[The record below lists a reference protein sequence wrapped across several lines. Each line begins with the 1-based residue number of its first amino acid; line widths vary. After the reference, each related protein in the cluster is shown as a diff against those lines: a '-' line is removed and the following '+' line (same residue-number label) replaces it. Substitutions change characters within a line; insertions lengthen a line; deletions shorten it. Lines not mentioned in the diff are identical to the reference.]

1 MSARRLIP
9 LLVLAVA
16 TLGGAVASA
25 QEEAPVIVAAP
36 PSKPPP
42 RLHLQVGGN
51 GGYLHTLGQSFGGG
65 AVDVRVGASNQIV
78 TLAFRANGLFGRS
91 AGGLSFERALGGFQ
105 VQFHLTDRVR
115 FGLSLLN
122 GIFVYQRA
130 IAVEDR
136 HVYAWA
142 MGLLADLDVELVRGK
157 SAGALVLTATLGYEL
172 INTVP
177 ERAGH
182 TFSGQLGLAWR
193 Y

>member
-1 MSARRLIP
+1 VSPRRLIP
-9 LLVLAVA
+9 VVVLALT

-25 QEEAPVIVAAP
+25 QEEAPILLAAP
-36 PSKPPP
+36 PPKPPP
-42 RLHLQVGGN
+42 RLHLQVGGD
-51 GGYLHTLGQSFGGG
+51 GGYLRALGQSFGGG
-65 AVDVRVGASNQIV
+65 AVDVRVGAGNQIA
-78 TLAFRANGLFGRS
+78 TLAFRVNGLLGRS

-105 VQFHLTDRVR
+105 AQFHLSERVR

-157 SAGALVLTATLGYEL
+157 STGALVLTTSLGYEY
-172 INTVP
+172 ISAVP
-177 ERAGH
+177 ERAGD
-182 TFSGQLGLAWR
+182 TFSGQFGLAWR